1 MALASLAAPRLANGI
16 DLIKGGAVFKYH
28 KGTKEASSPR
38 TAWTEV
44 DFENSS
50 WSLGKTPF
58 FNNEKTN
65 GGTELADMQ
74 RKYSTVFLSRK
85 FRVTDLSVLG
95 VGTLQVKADD
105 GFVAWLNG
113 VEIASLHK
121 PTSTLRYNSQATKSN
136 REPIN
141 WHVTSLHNMS
151 ETAEKGWNV
160 LSVMLLNFRKS
171 NSDAYLDVR
180 LSAKEREFVPPE
192 VVSISPEP
200 GEVTELSAITVTFSE
215 PMSGVDVDDLM
226 VNDYPATELTEKA
239 NTFTFRFGQPANG
252 RINVWWAPD
261 HGIGDRAS
269 PPNKFAPEG
278 STGVQ
283 KATWSYELL
292 DLVRPRLASRL
303 PLAGMARQFSQVEL
317 WFDEPVQGIDATD
330 LMANGLSA
338 KAVSGHGA
346 GPYMFEFDEP
356 ALGQVELTWAD
367 DHGITDFNRAPNPF
381 LGQAWAV
388 QVDPAHSPGDV
399 VISEF
404 SAASTRAYKRVDGDW
419 IELHNRGDS
428 TVRLAGWSLTD
439 NRANLAKW
447 LLPDLSIGAG
457 KRLVIFATGEDIR
470 NKSTS
475 KPSHTNFKLN
485 PNGEYLA
492 LCSPEAPRRAVSGI
506 EYPEQAASVSY
517 GLNKNDE
524 WVYFSKPTP
533 GAANSD
539 ATVSGRVKP
548 VHFSLPRGFYE
559 RKSIYLTLSTETPGA
574 RIRYTLDGDTP
585 ACCGT
590 GSYGKVGKV
599 YSGPIRIAKTSIV
612 RAVAYKEDML
622 PSKIRTHTYFYGL
635 PSSRRRLPALSLVT
649 DDRHLWGSK
658 GIQKQPNAT
667 EHGIA
672 WERPI
677 SAELIRPG
685 DNGGFAVDCGIRIQ
699 GGGYV
704 RPRYNPNSNLPFSK
718 FSFRLYF
725 RGDYGTGRLEY
736 PLFGDIPV
744 QSFDRIVLR
753 AGMNDHTNPFVKDEW
768 ARRLCSNVGQVS
780 PRGTFVN
787 LFINGQYK
795 GYYNPCERID
805 TKFLADWYQTDENY
819 DLIAQFN
826 EVRAGSVTA
835 WRKLLNYVNRY
846 DMQDPKHFKV
856 VEQQLDMAAM
866 ADYLLPLI
874 YAAND
879 DWPHNNW
886 RVARHKP
893 DGLFRFIN
901 WDAEWTFS
909 KSTSHN
915 TIKSQLSSTS
925 PPWGDADIAKLFNG
939 LKVSSEYQMIFADRV
954 HKHFFNGGGLTDKE
968 IRRIYDE
975 IYNTVKGTVSLSKTW
990 GTNWISKRRAPV
1002 LKHLKEVN
1010 FNASDQAPVF
1020 NQFGGTVPDGFQLN
1034 MTSTNGNIYYTT
1046 DSTDPR
1052 TRFTGT
1058 VSASA
1063 KPYKKAGGLSLS
1075 NGAHIKARSL
1085 NGGTWSALT
1094 EASFMVG
1101 DGSPPIRI
1109 TELMYNPQGGD
1120 AFEFIEL
1127 KNIGDTEV
1135 ELSGFSFDGITYQ
1148 FAEGSTPLAAGAYLL
1163 LVNDANVTAFRAR
1176 HPGVRLDGLYD
1187 GSLSNKGERLALL
1200 DQNGET
1206 VLSVDYDDGGAW
1218 PSSPDGDGDSLVL
1231 SNPDGDPDS
1240 PANWRAS
1247 QAKGGTP
1254 GRPSTSV
1261 PQPLVILNEVLAENV
1276 DSVPNGATF
1285 PDFVELKNVA
1295 GTDVYLQNWSLSDNP
1310 AKPRK
1315 FNFPGGTVIKSDGYL
1330 VVWLDDAVEAPGLH
1344 AGFAMDNDG
1353 DTIALF
1359 NPEGQ
1364 RIDVLG
1370 FGLQVA
1376 DHSIGRGSNDAV
1388 WTLNQ
1393 PTPGKAN
1400 KSAPIANLNNIKLNE
1415 FVAAAPPG
1423 GDDWIELYNTD
1434 SKPAELFGLMWE
1446 AGLAKFTY
1454 RRLSFI
1460 APGGYAVLIADES
1473 PGVRHLDFRL
1483 PAAGGTLLLRDPDG
1497 AELDDLSYR
1506 TQEDGESRGRY
1517 PNGTGSWTT
1526 FTTTISP
1533 GQANYL
1539 PKDDGLQLNEIL
1551 AVNNSAVIDPL
1562 GRTSDWIEIR
1572 NNSTASIDL
1581 TGMTLSIDQIEPGQW
1596 SFPNGVK
1603 LLAKDRLLVW
1613 CNGSRDPA
1621 LGPADYLN
1629 TGRSLNGAYGTVY
1642 LFNASEQ
1649 IIDRVSYG
1657 FQMTD
1662 RSIGRDTNG
1671 NWELLDS
1678 PTPGKENKGAALLA
1692 SASNI
1697 VINEWM
1703 ANGRGSDWIELH
1715 NPLSLPSRLDGLFLT
1730 DDISSVGRTKFEI
1743 PELNFIA
1750 AGGFVKW
1757 IADADLAKGGDHVN
1771 FSLASLGE
1779 PIALYSRTRPN
1790 FTPALVDKVEI
1801 SQTAPGESE
1810 GRLPDGATRIT
1821 KFPSTPTP
1829 GKSNH
1834 LPLENV
1840 VINEVLTHT
1849 DPPFEDAIELRN
1861 LSDSPL
1867 DIGNWWISNS
1877 ESSLKKYRIPANTT
1891 LTARGVM
1898 VFYEAQFNPAPGAEY
1913 SFALNSAHGDNVI
1926 LSEGDSSGKL
1936 TGYRAIIEFG
1946 AAQNGVSLGR
1956 LKTSIGDQF
1965 TALAKPTFGVDTPSS
1980 VAAFR
1985 KGDGAANAAARIGP
1999 VVIHEIMYHPAP
2011 LPLGAG
2017 TPDDEFIELH
2027 NITNTTVPLYDPLH
2041 PENTW
2046 LIDGGTTFEFPP
2058 AFQLPP
2064 DGYVVLIE
2072 FNPAKY
2078 PEKTASLAKRH
2089 GIPENVPILGP
2100 LRGQLANRGD
2110 TVSLYKPDPPQGL
2123 QQDDAGFVPYIL
2135 IDQVSFSDTTP
2146 WPSDT
2151 DGIGATLQRIS
2162 GTAFANDPVNW
2173 KAAAPNPG
2181 RANRSTEIADTDGDG
2196 MPDEWETAFGL
2207 DPYNSNDTDTDNDG
2221 DGLTNLSEYLAGT
2234 DPGDAASTLRLTTVN
2249 LVNSK
2254 MSLVFEASQGRLIEI
2269 QSTPALGQ
2277 AAWKSVLE
2285 VDVKSDGSQQVEVD
2299 LPAGEAHFF
2308 RLLLVE

>member
-1 MALASLAAPRLANGI
+1 MAVALAALAAPRLANGI
-16 DLIKGGAVFKYH
+16 DLIKEGAVFKYH

-38 TAWTEV
+38 TAWTNV
-44 DFENSS
+44 DFDNSS
-50 WSLGKTPF
+50 WLHGKTPF
-58 FNNEKTN
+58 FNNEKTD
-65 GGTELADMQ
+65 GGTELGDMQ
-74 RKYSTVFLSRK
+74 SKYSTVFLRRK
-85 FRVTDLSVLG
+85 FRVTDPSVLG

-113 VEIASLHK
+113 VEVASLHK
-121 PTSTLRYNSQATKSN
+121 PTSTLRYSSQATKSN
-136 REPIN
+136 REPIK

-215 PMSGVDVDDLM
+215 PMSGVDVDDLT

-239 NTFTFRFGQPANG
+239 NTFTFRFDQPANG
-252 RINVWWAPD
+252 RINVWWAPG
-261 HGIGDRAS
+261 HGIGDQAS
-269 PPNKFAPEG
+269 PPNAFAPEG
-278 STGVQ
+278 STGIH

-292 DLVRPRLASRL
+292 DLVPPRLASRL
-303 PLAGMARQFSQVEL
+303 PHAGTARQFNQVEL
-317 WFDEPVQGIDATD
+317 WFDEPVQGIDAGD
-330 LMANGLSA
+330 LMANGLTA
-338 KAVSGHGA
+338 KAVSGHGP
-346 GPYMFEFDEP
+346 GPYVFEFDDS

-367 DHGITDFNRAPNPF
+367 DHGITDFNKTPNPF
-381 LGQAWAV
+381 LGQAWSV
-388 QVDPAHSPGDV
+388 EVNPAHSPGDV

-419 IELHNRGDS
+419 IELHNRSDAAVS
-428 TVRLAGWSLTD
+428 LAGWSLTD
-439 NRANLAKW
+439 DRANLAKW

-470 NKSTS
+470 NKSTT

-492 LCSPEAPRRAVSGI
+492 LCSPETPRRAVSGT
-506 EYPEQAASVSY
+506 EFPEQAATVSY

-533 GAANSD
+533 GAANGA
-539 ATVSGRVKP
+539 ATVSRRMKP

-559 RKSIYLTLSTETPGA
+559 RKSVYLTLSTDTPGA
-574 RIRYTLDGDTP
+574 SIRYTTNGDTP
-585 ACCGT
+585 ACCGNRKYET
-590 GSYGKVGKV
+590 VGKA
-599 YSGPIRIAKTSIV
+599 YSGPIRISKTSIV
-612 RAVAYKEDML
+612 RAVAYKEGML
-622 PSKIRTHTYFYGL
+622 PSKIRTNTYFYGL
-635 PSSRRRLPALSLVT
+635 PTSRRQLPALSLVT
-649 DDRHLWGSK
+649 DNRHLWGTK

-667 EHGIA
+667 KHGIA
-672 WERPI
+672 WERPV
-677 SAELIRPG
+677 SAEFIRPG

-736 PLFGDIPV
+736 PLFGDTPV

-753 AGMNDHTNPFVKDEW
+753 AGMNDHTSPFVKDEW
-768 ARRLCSNVGQVS
+768 ARRLCSNVGQVC
-780 PRGTFVN
+780 PRGNFVN
-787 LFINGQYK
+787 LFINGKFK
-795 GYYNPCERID
+795 GYYNPTERID

-819 DLIAQFN
+819 DLIAQMN
-826 EVRAGSVTA
+826 EVRAGNVTA

-846 DMQDPKHFKV
+846 DMQVPKHFRV

-886 RVARHKP
+886 RASRHKP
-893 DGLFRFIN
+893 DGRFRFIN

-915 TIKSQLSSTS
+915 TIKNQLSNTS
-925 PPWGDADIAKLFNG
+925 PPWGTTDIAKLFNG

-990 GTNWISKRRAPV
+990 GTNWIRKRRAPV

-1010 FNASDQAPVF
+1010 FNASEQAPVF

-1034 MTSTNGNIYYTT
+1034 MTSTKGDIYYTT
-1046 DSTDPR
+1046 NGTDPR
-1052 TRFTGT
+1052 TRFSGT

-1063 KPYKKAGGLSLS
+1063 KPYDKAAGLSLS
-1075 NGAHIKARSL
+1075 TGAHVKARSL

-1109 TELMYNPQGGD
+1109 TEIMYNPQGGD

-1127 KNIGDTEV
+1127 KNIGATEV
-1135 ELSGFSFDGITYQ
+1135 DLSGFSFDGITYQ
-1148 FAEGSTPLAAGAYLL
+1148 FAEGSTPLASGAYLL
-1163 LVNDANVTAFRAR
+1163 LVNDANVSAFRAR
-1176 HPGVRLDGLYD
+1176 HPGVRLDGLYE

-1200 DQNGET
+1200 DRNGET
-1206 VLSVDYDDGGAW
+1206 VLSVDYDDRGAW
-1218 PSSPDGDGDSLVL
+1218 PSAPDGDGYSLVL

-1247 QAKGGTP
+1247 LAKGGTP
-1254 GRPSTSV
+1254 GRPSPSG

-1295 GTDVYLQNWSLSDNP
+1295 GTDVYMQNWSLSDNP

-1315 FNFPGGTVIKSDGYL
+1315 FNFPAGTVIKANGYL
-1330 VVWLDDAVEAPGLH
+1330 VVWLDTAAEAPGLH

-1359 NPEGQ
+1359 NPEGE

-1376 DHSIGRGSNDAV
+1376 DHSIGRGSNSVA
-1388 WTLNQ
+1388 WSLTH

-1400 KSAPIANLNNIKLNE
+1400 KAAPVADLNSLKLNE

-1423 GDDWIELYNTD
+1423 SADWVELFNTD
-1434 SKPAELFGLMWE
+1434 SKPAALFGLAWE

-1460 APGGYAVLIADES
+1460 APNSYQIFSADRR
-1473 PGVRHLDFRL
+1473 PGVRHLDFKL
-1483 PAAGGTLLLRDPDG
+1483 PAAGGTLLLRDTNG

-1506 TQEDGESRGRY
+1506 TQKDGESRGRF
-1517 PNGTGSWTT
+1517 PNGTGPWTT
-1526 FTTTISP
+1526 FTTTVSP

-1539 PKDDGLQLNEIL
+1539 PKTDGLKISELL
-1551 AVNNSAVIDPL
+1551 AINDAAVIDPL
-1562 GRTSDWIEIR
+1562 GRTSDWIEIW
-1572 NNSTASIDL
+1572 NNSTTSIDL
-1581 TGMTLSIDQIEPGQW
+1581 AGMSLSIDKIEPGQW
-1596 SFPNGVK
+1596 SFPESAK
-1603 LLAKDRLLVW
+1603 LRAKDRLVVW

-1629 TGRSLNGAYGTVY
+1629 TGHSLNGAYGTVY
-1642 LFNASEQ
+1642 LFNANEQ
-1649 IIDRVSYG
+1649 IVDSVSYG
-1657 FQMTD
+1657 FQVPD
-1662 RSIGRDTNG
+1662 RSVGRDKNG
-1671 NWELLDS
+1671 DWALLDS
-1678 PTPGKENKGAALLA
+1678 PTPGKENKLPATLA
-1692 SASNI
+1692 SPSNL

-1715 NPLSLPSRLDGLFLT
+1715 NPQSKPVRMDGLYLT
-1730 DDISSVGRTKFEI
+1730 DDISTIGRTKFEI
-1743 PELNFIA
+1743 TKLNYIA
-1750 AGGFVKW
+1750 GGGFVKW

-1771 FSLASLGE
+1771 FSLDSLGE
-1779 PIALYSRTRPN
+1779 PIALYSRTKS
-1790 FTPALVDKVEI
+1790 LLDKRLI
-1801 SQTAPGESE
+1801 SKTIPGESE
-1810 GRLPDGATRIT
+1810 GRLPNGATRIT

-1829 GKSNH
+1829 GKSNY
-1834 LPLENV
+1834 LPVKDV

-1861 LSDSPL
+1861 LSGNPV

-1877 ESSLKKYRIPANTT
+1877 ESSLKKYRIPSNTT

-1898 VFYEAQFNPAPGAEY
+1898 AFYERQFNPAPGAEH
-1913 SFALNSAHGDNVI
+1913 SFALNSAHGDKVI
-1926 LSEGDSSGKL
+1926 LSEADDFGKL

-1956 LKTSIGDQF
+1956 VKTSIGDQF
-1965 TALAKPTFGVDTPSS
+1965 TALTKPTFGVDDPSS
-1980 VAAFR
+1980 VSAFR
-1985 KGDGAANAAARIGP
+1985 KGDGAANTEAKVGP

-2027 NITNTTVPLYDPLH
+2027 NTTNTTVPLYDPLH

-2046 LIDGGTTFEFPP
+2046 LIDGGTTFEFPRG
-2058 AFQLPP
+2058 FQLPP
-2064 DGYVVLIE
+2064 GGYVVLIE
-2072 FNPAKY
+2072 FNPVKN
-2078 PEKTASLAKRH
+2078 PEKTASLAKRL
-2089 GIPENVPILGP
+2089 GIPDGVPILGP
-2100 LRGQLANRGD
+2100 LRGQLANGGD
-2110 TVSLYKPDPPQGL
+2110 TVALYKPDPPQGL
-2123 QQDDAGFVPYIL
+2123 QHDDAGFVPYIL
-2135 IDQVSFSDTTP
+2135 VDQVTFSDTAP
-2146 WPSDT
+2146 WPSEA
-2151 DGIGATLQRIS
+2151 DGLGATLQRV
-2162 GTAFANDPVNW
+2162 TANKFANDPVNW
-2173 KAAAPNPG
+2173 KAVAPNPG
-2181 RANRSTEIADTDGDG
+2181 RANRSVEMPDTDADG

-2207 DPYNSNDTDTDNDG
+2207 DPNNSNDADGDADG
-2221 DGLTNLSEYLAGT
+2221 DGLTNVNEYLVGT
-2234 DPGDAASTLRLTTVN
+2234 DPGDAASALRLTTVN
-2249 LVNSK
+2249 LANGK

-2269 QSTPALGQ
+2269 QSTSALGQ
-2277 AAWKSVLE
+2277 AAWESVLE
-2285 VDVKSDGSQQVEVD
+2285 VDVKSDGPQQVEVD
-2299 LPAGEAHFF
+2299 LPVGEAQFF